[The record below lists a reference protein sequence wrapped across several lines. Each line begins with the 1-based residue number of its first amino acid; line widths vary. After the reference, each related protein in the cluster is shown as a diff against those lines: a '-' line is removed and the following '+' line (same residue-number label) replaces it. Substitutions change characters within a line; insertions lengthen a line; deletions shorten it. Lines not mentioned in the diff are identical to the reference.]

1 MSRDGHFGGLEI
13 LFSIYPIHPSIYLK
27 KKLMNTALVIEDC
40 LVDRKVLELGLH
52 QSGFEVITAQSE
64 EEAQKQLQQYQP
76 DVIFLDVLL
85 PGRSGFEIC
94 RQFKND
100 PKTNQ
105 IPIIFCSSK
114 GTELD
119 KFWGLKQGADAYLT
133 KPVASQEIARIL
145 REVINRENQI
155 QEVS

>member
-1 MSRDGHFGGLEI
+1 
-13 LFSIYPIHPSIYLK
+13 
-27 KKLMNTALVIEDC
+27 MNTALIIEDC

-52 QSGFEVITAQSE
+52 QSGFEVLVAQSE
-64 EEAQKQLQQYQP
+64 QEAQEQLRQYQP

-145 REVINRENQI
+145 RQVIKTDQVTEEV
-155 QEVS
+155 

>member
-1 MSRDGHFGGLEI
+1 MTMGYTLIVDDSTTERAIITSCLQQVGI
-13 LFSIYPIHPSIYLK
+13 NVSIAS
-27 KKLMNTALVIEDC
+27 
-40 LVDRKVLELGLH
+40 
-52 QSGFEVITAQSE
+52 SG
-64 EEAQKQLQQYQP
+64 EEALEKIEQNSP
-76 DVIFLDVLL
+76 DLIVLDVVL

-133 KPVASQEIARIL
+133 KPVASQEVARIL
-145 REVINRENQI
+145 REVISRENDV
-155 QEVS
+155 EEG

>member
-1 MSRDGHFGGLEI
+1 
-13 LFSIYPIHPSIYLK
+13 
-27 KKLMNTALVIEDC
+27 MNTALVIEDC

-52 QSGFEVITAQSE
+52 QSGFEVLTAQSE
-64 EEAQKQLQQYQP
+64 EEAQVKLEQCQP

-145 REVINRENQI
+145 REVIARENYV
-155 QEVS
+155 EEG

>member
-1 MSRDGHFGGLEI
+1 
-13 LFSIYPIHPSIYLK
+13 
-27 KKLMNTALVIEDC
+27 MNTALVIEDC

-52 QSGFEVITAQSE
+52 QSGFEVLTAQSE
-64 EEAQKQLQQYQP
+64 EEAQAKLEQCQP

-133 KPVASQEIARIL
+133 KPVASQEVARIL
-145 REVINRENQI
+145 REVIKRENYVE
-155 QEVS
+155 EVG